1 MDANAL
7 TLALAAAGTSLLG
20 AAVPIVTR
28 STHGRRAGMNLLL
41 ALTGI
46 LTVAAG
52 LRGLLAGGASL
63 ILPLGLPWLPMHVR
77 VDALGSFFLLLV
89 GALLLPVAIYAQ
101 GYLRA
106 ERNVAPLAVFM
117 PLFVL
122 GMLGVI
128 IADDAFTFMLCWEL
142 MSVASYFL
150 VSFEHAHAEHRRAG
164 FIYLLMAHLAGLL
177 ILGGFAVLYTPA
189 GSFEFSAMRDA
200 ALSPFWASVAFL
212 LAAAGFGMKAGT
224 VPLHGWLA
232 EAHPAA
238 PSHASALLSGVMLKV
253 AVFGFLRLVWDLVG
267 IQDFQWWWGAL
278 VLAAGSGSAL
288 IGVLLALQQQDLK
301 RLLAYSSVENIGI
314 ILIGVGLGMLLVH
327 FGHPLLASLGLVAAL
342 YHALNHAMFKG
353 LLFMGAG
360 AVAHATGTRDME
372 ALGGLIRR
380 MPVTAALFLVA
391 CVSISALPP
400 FNGFVSEWLTFQTA
414 LMAPQLGGA
423 LLTAIVPFAAAMLAL
438 ASALAATCFV
448 KVFGIVFLGRPRSEA
463 AERAHEV
470 NGWMRWGMIVPAVAC
485 LLLGLLPVLAVPL
498 MDAVPQSLLHVS
510 LAASVHAHGWLW
522 FTPVEATRASYA
534 PPVVLAGMLA
544 LGGIAYWWLHP
555 KGSRV
560 RRDVPWSCGHA
571 QTSPRMQYTGT
582 AFVQPLRQIF
592 SGLYRPEVHA
602 HLERPQPLLTRQ
614 VRYVVHVRDR
624 IVQHLYLPLG
634 HAVTAA
640 AGWLG
645 RQHQRGI
652 HAYLTYIFITVLVLL
667 AFVA

>member
-1 MDANAL
+1 MAANAL
-7 TLALAAAGTSLLG
+7 TLALTAAGVALATPTLPMMIRS
-20 AAVPIVTR
+20 AA
-28 STHGRRAGMNLLL
+28 GRRGAMNLLL
-41 ALTGI
+41 GLTAA

-52 LRGLLAGGASL
+52 IVGLVSGGASR

-77 VDALGSFFLLLV
+77 VDALGSFFLLLI

-101 GYLRA
+101 GYLRS
-106 ERNVAPLAVFM
+106 ERNVAPLVVFV

-122 GMLGVI
+122 GMLGVV
-128 IADDAFTFMLCWEL
+128 IADDAFTFMLSWEL

-150 VSFEHAHAEHRRAG
+150 VSFDHAHADHRHAA

-177 ILGGFAVLYTPA
+177 ILGGFAVLYIPA
-189 GSFEFSAMRDA
+189 GSFEFSMMRGA
-200 ALSPFWASVAFL
+200 VLSPFWASVAFL
-212 LAAAGFGMKAGT
+212 LAAAGFGMKAGI

-238 PSHASALLSGVMLKV
+238 PRHASALLRGVMLK
-253 AVFGFLRLVWDLVG
+253 AGVFGFLRLVWGLVG
-267 IQDFQWWWGAL
+267 IHDFQWWWGTL

-288 IGVLLALQQQDLK
+288 TGVLLALQQQDLK
-301 RLLAYSSVENIGI
+301 RLLAYSSVENVGI
-314 ILIGVGLGMLLVH
+314 ILIGVGLGMLLAH

-353 LLFMGAG
+353 LLFMGVG

-372 ALGGLIRR
+372 AMGGLIRR
-380 MPVTAALFLVA
+380 MPTTSVLFLVA
-391 CVSISALPP
+391 CASISALPP
-400 FNGFVSEWLTFQTA
+400 FNGFVSEWLMFQTA

-423 LLTAIVPFAAAMLAL
+423 LLTAIVPFAAAVLAL

-448 KVFGIVFLGRPRSEA
+448 KVFGIVFLGRARSEA

-470 NGWMRWGMIVPAVAC
+470 DGWMRWGMAVPAAAC
-485 LLLGLLPVLAVPL
+485 LLLGLLPVAVVPLLDAVPL
-498 MDAVPQSLLHVS
+498 SLLHVS

-522 FTPVEATRASYA
+522 FTPVDVSRASYS
-534 PPVVLAGMLA
+534 PVVVLTGMLV
-544 LGGIAYWWLHP
+544 LGGIAFWWLHP
-555 KGSRV
+555 RDSRL
-560 RRDVPWSCGHA
+560 RRHVPWSCGHP
-571 QTSPRMQYTGT
+571 QTGPRMQYTGT

-592 SGLYRPEVHA
+592 AGLYRPEVHA

-614 VRYVVHVRDR
+614 VRYVVHVRDLF
-624 IVQHLYLPLG
+624 VQILYLPLG
-634 HAVTAA
+634 RAVTHAA
-640 AGWLG
+640 NWLG